1 MTLPSLCLP
10 RRTLAGMKKLALLT
24 LAAAVAAPAA
34 LAPAASAREFE
45 GTVVAVNRDART
57 FSLRDEGRT
66 VRIKVTRRTR
76 YERLS
81 GFSAI
86 RRGMTSIEA
95 IAIRKDG
102 RWVASLVER
111 SGRNGGGGG
120 DDD

>member
-1 MTLPSLCLP
+1 
-10 RRTLAGMKKLALLT
+10 MKKLTTLT
-24 LAAAVAAPAA
+24 ILAALAVPAA
-34 LAPAASAREFE
+34 AAPAASAREFE
-45 GTVVAVNRDART
+45 GTVVSVNRDTRT

-86 RRGMTSIEA
+86 RRGMTAIEA
-95 IAIRKDG
+95 IATRKDARG
-102 RWVASLVER
+102 RWVATLVER
-111 SGRNGGGGG
+111 SGRDGDGGG

>member
-1 MTLPSLCLP
+1 
-10 RRTLAGMKKLALLT
+10 MKKVITLTLLTALLVP
-24 LAAAVAAPAA
+24 AV
-34 LAPAASAREFE
+34 ASAREFE
-45 GTVVAVNRDART
+45 GTVVAVDRDART

-86 RRGMTSIEA
+86 SRGMTGIEA
-95 IAIRKDG
+95 IATRKDG

-111 SGRNGGGGG
+111 SGRGGSR

>member
-1 MTLPSLCLP
+1 
-10 RRTLAGMKKLALLT
+10 MKKLTTLT
-24 LAAAVAAPAA
+24 VLAAVAFPAA
-34 LAPAASAREFE
+34 AAPAASAREFE
-45 GTVVAVNRDART
+45 GTVVRVNRDART

-76 YERLS
+76 YERLA

-86 RRGMTSIEA
+86 RRGMTAIEA
-95 IAIRKDG
+95 IATRKNG

-111 SGRNGGGGG
+111 SGRDGGGGG

>member
-1 MTLPSLCLP
+1 
-10 RRTLAGMKKLALLT
+10 MKKLLATSAAL
-24 LAAAVAAPAA
+24 AAVAVPAA
-34 LAPAASAREFE
+34 VAPAASAREFE

-86 RRGMTSIEA
+86 RRGMTAIEA
-95 IAIRKDG
+95 IARRSNG
-102 RWVASLVER
+102 RWVATLVER
-111 SGRNGGGGG
+111 SGRDGGGGG
-120 DDD
+120 DDDRR